1 MMQWISVPAAM
12 AFLLTASLTT
22 ANGQQPAG
30 QYTQADIERG
40 SRLYGANCTV
50 CHGANGE
57 GVPNIDLRSGK
68 FRTVTSDAELGRVIV
83 AGVPAVGMPP
93 HNFETGEIA
102 GLVAYIRNMR
112 DPGGAAGLAG
122 DASRGRAIFEGKG
135 KCLSCHRVN
144 GSGSRTA
151 PDLSGIGSVRSAE
164 ALEATLSDPTATMMP
179 INRPVRAVTK
189 EGRVI
194 NGRRLNED
202 TYSVQLMDD
211 HEHLVALLKSDLKEF
226 TVSKVSPMPS
236 YKNQLNTAE
245 LGDLGAY
252 LLSLKEAN

>member
-1 MMQWISVPAAM
+1 MDIRFSSALP
-12 AFLLTASLTT
+12 LLLAASLTT
-22 ANGQQPAG
+22 ANAQQRAG
-30 QYTQADIERG
+30 QYAQTDIERG
-40 SRLYGANCTV
+40 SRLYGANCSV
-50 CHGANGE
+50 CHGANGD

-68 FRTVTSDAELGRVIV
+68 FRTVTSDEDLGRVIV
-83 AGVPAVGMPP
+83 TGVPAVGMPP
-93 HNFETGEIA
+93 HNFDGTELA

-112 DPGGAAGLAG
+112 DAGGTAGRAG

-135 KCLSCHRVN
+135 NCLSCHRVN
-144 GSGSRTA
+144 GNGSRTA
-151 PDLSGIGSVRSAE
+151 PDLSGIGSSRSRE
-164 ALEATLSDPTATMMP
+164 VLETTLSDPTAAMIP
-179 INRPVRAVTK
+179 INRPVHAVTK
-189 EGRVI
+189 EGKVI

-236 YKNQLNTAE
+236 YKNQLSAAE
-245 LGDLGAY
+245 LGDLIAY